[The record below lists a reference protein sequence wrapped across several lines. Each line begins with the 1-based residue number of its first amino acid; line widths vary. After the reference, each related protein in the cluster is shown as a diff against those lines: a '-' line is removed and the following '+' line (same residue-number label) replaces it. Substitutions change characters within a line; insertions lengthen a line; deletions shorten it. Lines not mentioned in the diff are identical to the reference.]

1 MSRLLGSRRGLCSA
15 SRALLHH
22 SRIPTMHFQDSLPK
36 LPIPPLADS
45 LERFLYFAKPLISAA
60 EYREAEHAAYVFDR
74 GVGQDLQQKLIK
86 RDAAKYSS
94 YISEPWFDMC
104 ARTPLRAAPHPL
116 AYRLCSRSQVLA
128 RPQANAAQPQ
138 PAAYLP
144 RRRGCRAAGAGRA
157 HRAHARRRCDV
168 PANSRVGIAR
178 AGCVPPQAEAHRHGA
193 ASSRLRPRPAAH
205 ALKRRAQPL
214 WKEAMRWMPRSH
226 AFYAAAVTNAYPLD
240 MSQYANLFRSTRV
253 PLPGRDEL
261 RTHDGSRHVVVQRGA
276 RFWAL
281 DILDESGATLPVAQ
295 LHAALQARAAIP
307 RPAPARSRSRLCQ
320 SRPKPA

>member
-1 MSRLLGSRRGLCSA
+1 MGATRVSRLLGSRRGLCSA
-15 SRALLHH
+15 SRELLHH

-128 RPQANAAQPQ
+128 RPPANAAQSQ

-168 PANSRVGIAR
+168 PANSRAIPM
-178 AGCVPPQAEAHRHGA
+178 CST
-193 ASSRLRPRPAAH
+193 SSRG
-205 ALKRRAQPL
+205 AQ
-214 WKEAMRWMPRSH
+214 
-226 AFYAAAVTNAYPLD
+226 
-240 MSQYANLFRSTRV
+240 TRC
-253 PLPGRDEL
+253 
-261 RTHDGSRHVVVQRGA
+261 S
-276 RFWAL
+276 
-281 DILDESGATLPVAQ
+281 
-295 LHAALQARAAIP
+295 LHP
-307 RPAPARSRSRLCQ
+307 PAPAPCCSR
-320 SRPKPA
+320 A